1 MWVSLLARRHGI
13 GPNELFRWRRLLGK
27 KTYWM
32 AFIGK
37 VLGISGKTVEARF
50 LQRWQRLRLGRGSGP
65 SSTPQ
70 SLMLPAKAC
79 CGLCSKAY

>member
-1 MWVSLLARRHGI
+1 
-13 GPNELFRWRRLLGK
+13 
-27 KTYWM
+27 M

-70 SLMLPAKAC
+70 SLTLPAKAC
-79 CGLCSKAY
+79 CDAGTSFTQPRAADDVDPTGIGPDRE